1 MDGFTWQDSY
11 SISVPEIDD
20 QHKNLFAL
28 ADTLHRA
35 ALAGEAQQD
44 LNELLGRLLVSSQQH
59 FATEERLMASSEFPR
74 YAQHK
79 RQHDLFVGK
88 AVSLS
93 REFEAGEADLVGK
106 VLPFLSRW
114 MSHHITNVDRML
126 GPHLN
131 HRPLD

>member
-1 MDGFTWQDSY
+1 MDGFPWQDSY
-11 SISVPEIDD
+11 AISVPEIDD
-20 QHKNLFAL
+20 QHKNLFAI
-28 ADTLHRA
+28 ADTLYRA
-35 ALAGEAQQD
+35 AQAGEARQN

-59 FATEERLMASSEFPR
+59 FAAEERLMASSEFPH

-88 AVSLS
+88 AVSLR
-93 REFEAGEADLVGK
+93 REFEAGEADLAGK

-131 HRPLD
+131 NRPLD

>member
-1 MDGFTWQDSY
+1 MDGFAWRDSY

-20 QHKNLFAL
+20 QHKNLFAI
-28 ADTLHRA
+28 ADTLYRA
-35 ALAGEAQQD
+35 ALARAAHEN

-59 FATEERLMASSEFPR
+59 FATEERLMASSGFPH

-88 AVSLS
+88 AVSLR
-93 REFEAGEADLVGK
+93 REFEAGEADLIGK

-114 MSHHITNVDRML
+114 MSHHITNVDRRL

-131 HRPLD
+131 HQTL